1 MGSEEGSGKW
11 EVGSGK
17 WEVGRGQWEGGL
29 RKGIR
34 GMAIRLE
41 QLTMA
46 VAMSALDLGFLSLI
60 CIDSRDI
67 ERVMECVHSLLVSVR
82 VCAPIQTPPR
92 VWSFCPSFG
101 GTYTRCCNNAT
112 I

>member
-1 MGSEEGSGKW
+1 MAGDDDVLPPAPDPGGGNALPDEDEVPEPNQPGEGASDTPAH
-11 EVGSGK
+11 
-17 WEVGRGQWEGGL
+17 L
-29 RKGIR
+29 
-34 GMAIRLE
+34 
-41 QLTMA
+41 
-46 VAMSALDLGFLSLI
+46 
-60 CIDSRDI
+60 RDI